1 MKILS
6 QESNIGIAT
15 TVSSA
20 TAVRLYNSD
29 SSAGIVTRTDS
40 SDNTIGDLTVP
51 AGEVLYLEKKSTDKL
66 LAPSTVLASKVA
78 YSQMMYYASYSSGGG
93 GYTDGDIVTSNLTYH
108 LDANNSSSYG
118 GSGTTW
124 TDLVAGSNNATIN
137 GATYTEGAGDQGYYF
152 DFDGANDYVEIG
164 SPIVSGDTFTIEL
177 WCRNDAA
184 TMPAGT
190 ETAFTT
196 EGNALD
202 STDLVAYQGDR
213 WAFRGNGFIMNRT
226 YTVHVP
232 QAQEWNQVVAVVY
245 KNNNS
250 QVDIRA
256 KIYLNGQLSN
266 SISGLKNFGYSAGNG
281 NILGRRSST
290 SGVENYWDG
299 QISILRYY
307 NAALTD
313 ANILTNYNANKGRY
327 GLS

>member
-6 QESNIGIAT
+6 QESNIGTASS
-15 TVSSA
+15 VSSA
-20 TAVRLYNSD
+20 TAVRIYNSD

-51 AGEVLYLEKKSTDKL
+51 AGEVLYLKKKSTDKL

-78 YSQMMYYASYSSGGG
+78 YSQMMYYASYSSGGGG

-124 TDLVAGSNNATIN
+124 TDLVNGTNNATIN
-137 GATYTEGAGDQGYYF
+137 GATYTEGTGNQGYYF
-152 DFDGANDYVEIG
+152 DFDGENDYVEIG

-196 EGNALD
+196 EGNSTD
-202 STDLVAYQGDR
+202 TTDLVRYDSDR
-213 WAFRGNGFIMNRT
+213 WVFKGASFLMSRI

-232 QAQEWNQVVAVVY
+232 QGQEWNQVVAVVY

-250 QVDIRA
+250 QVDIRV
-256 KIYLNGQLSN
+256 KTYLNGQLSN
-266 SISGLKNFGYSAGNG
+266 SMSGLKNFGYSAGNG
-281 NILGRRSST
+281 NILGRQSPGT
-290 SGVENYWDG
+290 GLWDG

>member
-29 SSAGIVTRTDS
+29 SSAGIVTRTDNS
-40 SDNTIGDLTVP
+40 NSTIGNITVP
-51 AGEVLYLEKKSTDKL
+51 AGEVLYLQKKSTDKL
-66 LAPSTVLASKVA
+66 VAPSTVLASKVA
-78 YSQMMYYASYSSGGG
+78 YSHMMYYASYSSGGG
-93 GYTDGDIVTSNLTYH
+93 GYVDGNIVTSNLTYH

-137 GATYTEGAGDQGYYF
+137 GATYTEGTGDQGYYF
-152 DFDGANDYVEIG
+152 DFDGTNDYVEIG
-164 SPIVSGDTFTIEL
+164 TPIVSGTDFTIEL

-184 TMPAGT
+184 TMPSS

-196 EGNALD
+196 EGASTD
-202 STDLVAYQGDR
+202 QTDLVRYDGER
-213 WAFRGNGFIMNRT
+213 WTVKGTSFLYART

-232 QAQEWNQVVAVVY
+232 QGQEWNQIVAVVY
-245 KNNNS
+245 ANGGNS
-250 QVDIRA
+250 SDIRL
-256 KIYLNGQLSN
+256 KIYLNGELSN
-266 SISGLKNFGYSAGNG
+266 TMSSLKNGGYGAGNA
-281 NILGRRSST
+281 NILGRRSPG
-290 SGVENYWDG
+290 SGFWDG
-299 QISILRYY
+299 QISIFRYY

-313 ANILTNYNANKGRY
+313 ANVLTNYNANKGRY